1 MADVTDTRVASQA
14 LLAAARVVPTP
25 GSLARAQ
32 QAIADGLAVALA
44 GSGEPVAQSAL
55 RAAADMDGP
64 GPSLVWG
71 RRERV
76 APGTAAFVN
85 AVAEHALGW
94 DDYTQPM
101 FGHCTAVLLPV
112 CSAVADQTGASGAA
126 VLSAYLAGYEVN
138 GRLGEVLGSEHYD
151 RGWHATSTIGTI
163 GAAAAAAALLELDD
177 EQTWNALG
185 LAASSAA
192 GFQGNFGSMAKSVH
206 AGNAARAGLA
216 AARLA
221 QRGVTAN
228 ADWLLGGTGYLAL
241 MGADIEKAATV
252 LAGEREGALVIEGGW
267 GLVLKPYCCCG
278 SAQPMIRA
286 IVELVREHH
295 IDVAEIESVEVH
307 VDPAVLALLVYERPT
322 TPTTARYCLPYL
334 ASVAVVDRTA
344 GPDQFTNSSI
354 VRSDLEAMMSRVR
367 YAADRSSPA
376 DARYRAEVVIRTARG
391 TFEHAADVP
400 EGHPRAPMSEL
411 TRREKFEQ
419 GAGVALQADIVDQ
432 LHGLVE
438 DLPNVRQWS
447 LVSSLLASPL
457 TVL

>member
-1 MADVTDTRVASQA
+1 LTDVSGAGEVGRA
-14 LLAAARVVPTP
+14 LLAAARVAPTS
-25 GSLARAQ
+25 GALTKAR

-44 GSGEPVAQSAL
+44 GGVEPVAQIAR
-55 RAAADMDGP
+55 RAAADVDGS
-64 GPSLVWG
+64 GASLVWG
-71 RRERV
+71 TRDRV
-76 APGTAAFVN
+76 AAGAAVFLN

-112 CSAVADQTGASGAA
+112 CSVVADQSGASGSA

-163 GAAAAAAALLELDD
+163 GAAAAAGALLGLDD

-228 ADWLLGGTGYLAL
+228 PNWLLGDTGYLAL
-241 MGADIEKAATV
+241 MGADVEKAAKV
-252 LAGEREGALVIEGGW
+252 LTSERDGTLVIEGGW

-286 IVELVREHH
+286 VIELVRDHQ
-295 IDVAEIESVEVH
+295 IQAEQIRSVEVH
-307 VDPAVLALLVYERPT
+307 VDPAVLTLLVYERPT

-334 ASVAVVDRTA
+334 AAVAVLDQAA
-344 GPDQFTNSSI
+344 GPDQFTDASI
-354 VRSDLEAMMSRVR
+354 ARSDVAAVMSRVR
-367 YAADRSSPA
+367 YAADRSSPP
-376 DARYRAEVVIRTARG
+376 DARYRAEVVIRTTRG
-391 TFEHAADVP
+391 TFEGAADVP
-400 EGHPRAPMSEL
+400 EGHPRAPMSEPTL
-411 TRREKFEQ
+411 REKFGQ
-419 GAGVALQADIVDQ
+419 GAGVVLPASAVDR
-432 LHGLVE
+432 LYGLIA
-438 DLPNVRQWS
+438 DLPDVPQWS
-447 LVSSLLASPL
+447 LVSSLLGGP
-457 TVL
+457 